1 MNPNPELVKAL
12 RERTPRRHQDKSLFV
27 AAADCIEVLD
37 KQIADIMDPNIQS
50 MRLENGK
57 FDMAL
62 GGPIVQNVAMMMTEW
77 FRESGAKNYVE
88 MTLHA
93 KTEPFERYQF
103 YVQKQGDGAKTPHEL
118 RKEVEDQRDALLKA
132 LTEIDTLAVCTGVV
146 DPSLHEK
153 MLSNI
158 ARIARASLALS
169 SKEPRGESGG

>member
-1 MNPNPELVKAL
+1 MNPNVELVKAL
-12 RERTPRRHQDKSLFV
+12 RERTPRRHQDKSLFM

-37 KQIADIMDPNIQS
+37 KQIADIMDPNLTS

-62 GGPIVQNVAMMMTEW
+62 GGPIVQNVALMMTEW

-93 KTEPFERYQF
+93 RTEPFERYQF

-118 RKEVEDQRDALLKA
+118 RKELEAENERLKD
-132 LTEIDTLAVCTGVV
+132 E
-146 DPSLHEK
+146 
-153 MLSNI
+153 I
-158 ARIARASLALS
+158 ARLS
-169 SKEPRGESGG
+169 VTGAAVGPSQVTGGDK

>member
-1 MNPNPELVKAL
+1 MNPNPELVKEL
-12 RERTPRRHQDKSLFV
+12 RARKPRRHQDKALFM
-27 AAADCIEVLD
+27 AAADAIEVLD
-37 KQIADIMDPNIQS
+37 KQLADIMDPKLQS
-50 MRLENGK
+50 MRLEDGK

-62 GGPIVQNVAMMMTEW
+62 GGHIVQHVAAMMTEW

-93 KTEPFERYQF
+93 RTEPFERYQF

-118 RKEVEDQRDALLKA
+118 RKEVEDQNAALLKA
-132 LTEIDTLAVCTGVV
+132 LSEIDTIAVCTGVI
-146 DPSLHEK
+146 DPAQHEN

-169 SKEPRGESGG
+169 SNK

>member
-1 MNPNPELVKAL
+1 MNPNVELVKAL

-37 KQIADIMDPNIQS
+37 KQLADIMDPNIQS

-62 GGPIVQNVAMMMTEW
+62 GGPMVQNVALMMTEW
-77 FRESGAKNYVE
+77 FRESGAKNYIE

-93 KTEPFERYQF
+93 RTEPFERYQF

-118 RKEVEDQRDALLKA
+118 RKDVEAENERLSQR
-132 LTEIDTLAVCTGVV
+132 LAVLEMVIFEELTDCDDAANQMIVDGVR
-146 DPSLHEK
+146 ER
-153 MLSNI
+153 LSP
-158 ARIARASLALS
+158 AV
-169 SKEPRGESGG
+169 PRPTQNSEAK